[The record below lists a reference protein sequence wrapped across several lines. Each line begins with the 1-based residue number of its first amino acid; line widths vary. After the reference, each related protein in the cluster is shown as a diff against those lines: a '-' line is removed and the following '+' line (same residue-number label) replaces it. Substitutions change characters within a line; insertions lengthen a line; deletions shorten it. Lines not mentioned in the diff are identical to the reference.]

1 MVICKK
7 FVHSVHIKMT
17 GAAVTARNY
26 AERYV
31 QNDKGGNTRVSL
43 ERLAREAR
51 ISFWTVNNLW
61 IGRAKTVNADVMA
74 GLRDAYLRLCERQLT
89 ALENELAVERA
100 ICGDALGDIEIEVAR
115 VSAMVRANRKK
126 G

>member
-1 MVICKK
+1 MCK
-7 FVHSVHIKMT
+7 IKLHPVQRMT
-17 GAAVTARNY
+17 AAVSSARGY
-26 AERYV
+26 AERWI
-31 QNDKGGNTRVSL
+31 DRDAGGNTKAPL

-74 GLRDAYLRLCERQLT
+74 SLRDAYLRLCERQLT
-89 ALENELAVERA
+89 ALENELAIEKAVS
-100 ICGDALGDIEIEVAR
+100 GDAMDDIEIEVAR
-115 VSAMVRANRKK
+115 VSAMVRANRQR